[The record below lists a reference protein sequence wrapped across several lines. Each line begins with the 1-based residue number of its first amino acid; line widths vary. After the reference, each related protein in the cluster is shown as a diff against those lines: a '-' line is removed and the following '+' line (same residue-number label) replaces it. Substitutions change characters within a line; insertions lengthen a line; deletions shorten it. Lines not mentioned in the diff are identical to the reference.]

1 MGRQSRPLTGEAK
14 PQGWPTGA
22 AIRAC
27 EFRRSATLCIE
38 AAKGSKPKIW
48 TEASRDAPRGNAPA
62 RHRSREMSATRGRQF
77 ERESEMAKDSYEEG
91 MKVRR
96 RVLGD
101 AWVDRSLANRN
112 DFNAEIGRQIT
123 SHVWGDIWTRPA
135 IDLKTRRFMTLSI
148 MIALRA
154 WAEFRLHVRSGLATG
169 DLTKDELKEIIMQA
183 TAYCGA
189 PAGNHATHEAEEAFK
204 EMAK

>member
-1 MGRQSRPLTGEAK
+1 MRNITSMLSVEGRASQRPENQEGNQMAQDT
-14 PQGWPTGA
+14 
-22 AIRAC
+22 
-27 EFRRSATLCIE
+27 
-38 AAKGSKPKIW
+38 SK
-48 TEASRDAPRGNAPA
+48 DN
-62 RHRSREMSATRGRQF
+62 
-77 ERESEMAKDSYEEG
+77 YEDG

-101 AWVDRSLANRN
+101 AWVDRSLANRT
-112 DFNAEIGRQIT
+112 DFNTEIGRQIT

-154 WAEFRLHVRSGLATG
+154 WAEFRLHVRSGLQTG

-183 TAYCGA
+183 AAYCGA

-204 EMAK
+204 EITK

>member
-1 MGRQSRPLTGEAK
+1 MAQDS
-14 PQGWPTGA
+14 
-22 AIRAC
+22 
-27 EFRRSATLCIE
+27 
-38 AAKGSKPKIW
+38 
-48 TEASRDAPRGNAPA
+48 
-62 RHRSREMSATRGRQF
+62 TR
-77 ERESEMAKDSYEEG
+77 DSYEDG

-204 EMAK
+204 EMGNEVAKVR

>member
-1 MGRQSRPLTGEAK
+1 
-14 PQGWPTGA
+14 
-22 AIRAC
+22 
-27 EFRRSATLCIE
+27 
-38 AAKGSKPKIW
+38 
-48 TEASRDAPRGNAPA
+48 
-62 RHRSREMSATRGRQF
+62 
-77 ERESEMAKDSYEEG
+77 MAQDSHKDSYEDG

-169 DLTKDELKEIIMQA
+169 DLVHMRELRVS
-183 TAYCGA
+183 GA
-189 PAGNHATHEAEEAFK
+189 ILSGRSLVRVGNTQLSGLLRRIRRNRSRPVAAC
-204 EMAK
+204 

>member
-1 MGRQSRPLTGEAK
+1 
-14 PQGWPTGA
+14 
-22 AIRAC
+22 
-27 EFRRSATLCIE
+27 
-38 AAKGSKPKIW
+38 
-48 TEASRDAPRGNAPA
+48 
-62 RHRSREMSATRGRQF
+62 
-77 ERESEMAKDSYEEG
+77 MANESYEAG

-112 DFNAEIGRQIT
+112 DFNGEIQQQIT

-135 IDLKTRRFMTLSI
+135 IDPKTRRFMTMSM

-154 WAEFRLHVRSGLATG
+154 WDEFRLHVRTGLATG
-169 DLTKDELKEIIMQA
+169 DLTKDELKEIILQA

-189 PAGNHATHEAEEAFK
+189 PAGNHAAHEAEVAFK

>member
-1 MGRQSRPLTGEAK
+1 MLSVEGRVSQRPEIQEGNQMAQDT
-14 PQGWPTGA
+14 
-22 AIRAC
+22 
-27 EFRRSATLCIE
+27 
-38 AAKGSKPKIW
+38 SK
-48 TEASRDAPRGNAPA
+48 DN
-62 RHRSREMSATRGRQF
+62 
-77 ERESEMAKDSYEEG
+77 YEDG

-101 AWVDRSLANRN
+101 AWVDRSLANRT
-112 DFNAEIGRQIT
+112 DFNTEIGRQIT

-154 WAEFRLHVRSGLATG
+154 WAEFRLHVRSGLQTG

-183 TAYCGA
+183 TVYCGA
-189 PAGNHATHEAEEAFK
+189 PAGNHAAHEAQEAFK
-204 EMAK
+204 EIGK